1 LGRNT
6 RNNAG
11 VAQGYPSP
19 APNFQYKYIMLI
31 ISYQGIYD
39 GQNFEDANTPSQIT
53 NAFNNG
59 YSVMADVWRFDDTLY
74 LGRENDWIEVTD
86 KSLQGVRFWLNCQNQ
101 DAYDYLFAQSRRLY
115 PNVFIFSNVATEAS
129 PTVST
134 GGQTIVPGTVPIDNN
149 SVVYLPEITD
159 RAMLSTVKLRCY
171 GVTSVYCTFIRRMR
185 NEGEWY

>member
-1 LGRNT
+1 
-6 RNNAG
+6 
-11 VAQGYPSP
+11 
-19 APNFQYKYIMLI
+19 MLI

-59 YSVMADVWRFDDTLY
+59 YSVMADVWRFDDKLY

-101 DAYDYLFAQSRRLY
+101 DAYDYLSAQTRRLY
-115 PNVFIFSNVATEAS
+115 PNVFIFSNVATESS

-134 GGQTIVPGTVPIDNN
+134 GGQTIVPGNVPIDNN
-149 SVVYLPEITD
+149 SIVYLPEIVD
-159 RAMLSTVKLRCY
+159 RGMLSTVKLRCY
-171 GVTSVYCTFIRRMR
+171 GVASVYCTFIRRMR